1 MVRTAPVAFAVT
13 LLLAVASTPA
23 AAQTESA
30 YQTERVGYVNSQDGT
45 RLAAQLTMPRAGGP
59 HPAIVLL
66 SVAGTGPF
74 VEGLVAEGYAVLAP
88 ELRGFVQV
96 EPLLQ
101 ATFEDLAG
109 DVAAAVAYLRARQ
122 GIDGEWIAVVAQ
134 GDNTPQAML
143 YAAEAEVPVSLVL
156 MAPPAFPGTEMF
168 RLEQRWI
175 AESQG
180 GAPADLDALDAY
192 VREIADI
199 VLAGRTPGDRA
210 FRLQALRARSTVQ
223 LPRNAAFPDDE
234 RQMHF
239 FASRL
244 WHDRLAFDPERA
256 LGRLHAPVLVMIG
269 AEDPN
274 TPMDAYLE
282 SVRRGLADART
293 GDAVVCRIAGRTR
306 HTFSPTGVS
315 TIAEWLAQRVGAG
328 SEEGGAREEPGACLE
343 DETGA

>member
-1 MVRTAPVAFAVT
+1 MVRPAPAALAFT
-13 LLLAVASTPA
+13 LLLAVAPNPA
-23 AAQTESA
+23 AAQTDA
-30 YQTERVGYVNSQDGT
+30 PYPTERVAYVNARDGT
-45 RLAAQLTMPRAGGP
+45 RLAAQLTMPGAGGP

-66 SVAGTGPF
+66 SVAGTSPF

-122 GIDGEWIAVVAQ
+122 GVDGRSLAVVAQ
-134 GDNTPQAML
+134 ADNTPQAML
-143 YAAEAEVPVSLVL
+143 HAAEAEVAVPLVL

-180 GAPADLDALDAY
+180 RSSADLDGLDSY

-199 VLAGRTPGDRA
+199 VLGGRAPGDRA

-274 TPMDAYLE
+274 TPMDAYLA
-282 SVRRGLADART
+282 SVRRGLAAART
-293 GDAVVCRIAGRTR
+293 ADAVVCRIAGRTR

-328 SEEGGAREEPGACLE
+328 SEEGAPPGEPGACLE
-343 DETGA
+343 DEG